1 MGFMSMSG
9 LEMTKLAAVAAL
21 ALGLA
26 GPAAAQIAGG
36 SDAPVDITAD
46 ALEVVNNQ
54 CMSIW
59 SGSAEALQD
68 RTRLRADTIKTY
80 SKKAPGKANG
90 QGACGALDRMEAI
103 GNVYYVTPQQK
114 VRGDNAVY
122 DVGAERIDDGGQRH
136 ACDQRDRGRGQRI
149 AHVVAAGQCQCDV
162 CFAGWSVQMEVAA
175 GRVRAAARR
184 TAAHPLRADTVVRR
198 ARSAPRGAGTAARR
212 RRHAAGAHDR

>member
-21 ALGLA
+21 TLALA
-26 GPAAAQIAGG
+26 GPAAAQIAGS

-68 RTRLRADTIKTY
+68 RTRLRADVIKTF
-80 SKKAPGKANG
+80 SKKGAGRPGAAG
-90 QGACGALDRMEAI
+90 GSCGALDRMEAI

-122 DVGAERIDDGGQRH
+122 DVPGETIVITGD
-136 ACDQRDRGRGQRI
+136 
-149 AHVVAAGQCQCDV
+149 VVAAQGPNVLRGRKLVVNTKTGQAQMQSDV
-162 CFAGWSVQMEVAA
+162 RGRNKP
-175 GRVRAAARR
+175 GRVRGVFY
-184 TAAHPLRADTVVRR
+184 P
-198 ARSAPRGAGTAARR
+198 SSQ
-212 RRHAAGAHDR
+212 DRPS